1 MKKIKKIPITNSAY
15 NYQLL
20 IKRILESGVSYAP
33 NQEIVYKDLVRI
45 TYARMFER
53 IRRLCSALER
63 MGVKPGDT
71 VAVMDWDT
79 HRYLELFFAIPM
91 MGAILH
97 TVNVRLSSDQ
107 ILYTMNHAEDSIV
120 MANSEFIPILE
131 EIAPQL
137 GSVREFILIRDEA
150 ETPEHSM
157 QFAAEYE
164 SMIDGADPNF
174 EFPDF
179 DENAQAT
186 LFYTTGTTGNPKGVY
201 FSHRQLVLHTLA
213 VATAVSAYTAPG
225 RFQSG
230 DVYMPMTA
238 MFHVHAW
245 GFPYVATLIGAK
257 QVYPGRFQPETAL
270 KLIQDEK
277 VTFTHCVSTIL
288 HMLINHP
295 NAKSVDFSKLKMN
308 TGGMALTKGLA
319 LKALSLGIDL
329 FHGYGMSE
337 TCPILTL
344 ATLKPHMMEW
354 DLEMQVDYRTKTGFP
369 VPFVQ
374 LLLESE
380 DGNSLTHDG
389 VSQGELI
396 VRTPWC
402 TQGYFN
408 EPEKSEEL
416 WKDGFLHT
424 NDVAVI
430 DPDGYVQIKD
440 RLKDVIKTG
449 GEWVSSLLLESL
461 LSRNPAVLESAVVG
475 KYDERWGE
483 RPVALVVLQESRKGE
498 LTQNDLKDFLMQF
511 VEEGLISKW
520 SVPDE
525 FIFVDSVPK
534 TSVGKIN
541 KKLIRAEL

>member
-1 MKKIKKIPITNSAY
+1 
-15 NYQLL
+15 
-20 IKRILESGVSYAP
+20 
-33 NQEIVYKDLVRI
+33 
-45 TYARMFER
+45 
-53 IRRLCSALER
+53 
-63 MGVKPGDT
+63 
-71 VAVMDWDT
+71 
-79 HRYLELFFAIPM
+79 
-91 MGAILH
+91 
-97 TVNVRLSSDQ
+97 
-107 ILYTMNHAEDSIV
+107 
-120 MANSEFIPILE
+120 
-131 EIAPQL
+131 
-137 GSVREFILIRDEA
+137 
-150 ETPEHSM
+150 
-157 QFAAEYE
+157 
-164 SMIDGADPNF
+164 
-174 EFPDF
+174 
-179 DENAQAT
+179 
-186 LFYTTGTTGNPKGVY
+186 
-201 FSHRQLVLHTLA
+201 
-213 VATAVSAYTAPG
+213 
-225 RFQSG
+225 
-230 DVYMPMTA
+230 
-238 MFHVHAW
+238 
-245 GFPYVATLIGAK
+245 
-257 QVYPGRFQPETAL
+257 
-270 KLIQDEK
+270 
-277 VTFTHCVSTIL
+277 
-288 HMLINHP
+288 
-295 NAKSVDFSKLKMN
+295 
-308 TGGMALTKGLA
+308 
-319 LKALSLGIDL
+319 
-329 FHGYGMSE
+329 
-337 TCPILTL
+337 
-344 ATLKPHMMEW
+344 
-354 DLEMQVDYRTKTGFP
+354 
-369 VPFVQ
+369 